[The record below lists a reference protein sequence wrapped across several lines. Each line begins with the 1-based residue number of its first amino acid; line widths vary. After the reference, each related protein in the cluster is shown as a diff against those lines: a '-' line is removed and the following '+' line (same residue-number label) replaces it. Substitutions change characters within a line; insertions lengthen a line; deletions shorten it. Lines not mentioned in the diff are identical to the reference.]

1 MIPMDRSTVIYLVR
15 EEFVQNE
22 YGVLVPQTSKRKVFA
37 NVTSVTSAEWFEGGR
52 NGLNPEYRMRVFSP
66 DYEGEKVI
74 EYNGIQYTIY
84 RTYIGRN
91 DTLELYVQRKMG
103 NA

>member
-1 MIPMDRSTVIYLVR
+1 MDRSTVIYLVG
-15 EEFVQNE
+15 ETYEQND
-22 YGVLVPQTSKRKVFA
+22 YGVLIPTTTKTQVYA
-37 NVTSVTSAEWFEGGR
+37 DVTSVTATEWFEGGR
-52 NGLNPEYRMRVFSP
+52 NGLNPEYRMRIFAP
-66 DYEGEKVI
+66 EYNGEKII

-84 RTYIGRN
+84 RTYMARN